1 MSQGRQAGAPLVRSK
16 ADLVLRQGV
25 VRFARL
31 ASLQLAEG
39 EASRGAALATSK
51 ACGGQRDLVASRHGH
66 AACWTKN
73 AASIGDEAV
82 VASRQPAAEWGLCQ
96 QEGG

>member
-1 MSQGRQAGAPLVRSK
+1 MVRSK

-31 ASLQLAEG
+31 ASLQLVEG
-39 EASRGAALATSK
+39 EASRGAALATSE
-51 ACGGQRDLVASRHGH
+51 
-66 AACWTKN
+66 ACWAKN